1 MHHAMDQS
9 PTSASY
15 ITLKDWKQLQTESWG
30 EIYGQE
36 LKNWK
41 NESWGEILGQ
51 ELRNRKTKNWIPRRD
66 LGPPVSQ
73 NNSAFQFF
81 SSISM
86 WSVVSLQILTS
97 YHRQE
102 KTTHLLRTM
111 ASKLNHISGAKPRDW
126 RKVLR
131 KPAILRA
138 KHWTIRSARPRVD
151 YLLISSL
158 IEFLSTSAKE
168 NTNHQECLWHH
179 CDCSQVWNR

>member
-1 MHHAMDQS
+1 MARN
-9 PTSASY
+9 
-15 ITLKDWKQLQTESWG
+15 WKTEKMNPEEKSWA
-30 EIYGQE
+30 
-36 LKNWK
+36 KNWETEK
-41 NESWGEILGQ
+41 Q
-51 ELRNRKTKNWIPRRD
+51 KNWIPRRD

-81 SSISM
+81 SSIRM

-131 KPAILRA
+131 KPAMLRA